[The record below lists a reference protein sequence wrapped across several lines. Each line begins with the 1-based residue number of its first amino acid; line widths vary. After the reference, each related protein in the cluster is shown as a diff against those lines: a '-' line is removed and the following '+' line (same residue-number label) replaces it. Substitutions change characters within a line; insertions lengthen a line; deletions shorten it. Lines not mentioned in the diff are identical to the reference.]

1 METDTFGSR
10 IRIRGAK
17 TGFYICMNK
26 KGKLIGRVR
35 QIIIVLIDYVFI
47 LYVIFGTTTCWMWY
61 AMKFK
66 FIIAKDQYHKN
77 QKFFLIRKKRHKLR
91 YRKEV

>member
-35 QIIIVLIDYVFI
+35 KIINVLIDYVFI
-47 LYVIFGTTTCWMWY
+47 LYVIFGATTYWCGT
-61 AMKFK
+61 
-66 FIIAKDQYHKN
+66 
-77 QKFFLIRKKRHKLR
+77 L
-91 YRKEV
+91 